1 MEHFSDV
8 LKIIEGGL
16 KFNAQTVVNYARA
29 LKARL
34 ESDGEHQQARLLQSK
49 LDFSA
54 QTLAA
59 FGSTTAPQVPVDQE
73 SQLDLANLEV
83 LLPAS
88 TRAILEGP
96 IRADVDRFLSYGRAA
111 DKLIEAGVG
120 VAPRMLIYGP
130 PGVGKTQLAR
140 HVAAELGLPLL
151 TARCDSLISS
161 FLGSTAKNIRRLFD
175 HASERPCVLF
185 LDEFDALAKAR
196 DDAQELGELKRV
208 VVGLLQ
214 NIDAMPPS
222 SVLIAATNHQQ
233 LLDPAVWRRFAFRV
247 HIDLPNHDLRAALLN
262 AYLDKFKPKD
272 HLEWVVSLSEGFSG
286 ATLREVAEDCIRGAV
301 ISGRDTVASEELIHR
316 TVQTALVAQNLS
328 PTESAIARFLLE
340 RGVPQRLVSSASNM
354 SMRQVLK
361 LAADINRTGQKD
373 PERTP
378 RKTRVAK
385 KEIGRGRKVQKP
397 SDSGRAPSKGAKAKT
412 SRRR

>member
-1 MEHFSDV
+1 MQHFADV

-16 KFNAQTVVNYARA
+16 KFNAQTVVNYAQA

-49 LDFSA
+49 LDGVSP
-54 QTLAA
+54 TLSA
-59 FGSTTAPQVPVDQE
+59 FGGNTAPQVPVDQE
-73 SQLDLANLEV
+73 SQLDLANIEMLS
-83 LLPAS
+83 PAHAH
-88 TRAILEGP
+88 AILDTH
-96 IRADVDRFLSYGRAA
+96 IRADVDRFLTYGRAS

-140 HVAAELGLPLL
+140 HVAAELGLPLV

-175 HASERPCVLF
+175 HAAERPCVLF

-222 SVLIAATNHQQ
+222 NILIAATNHHQ
-233 LLDPAVWRRFAFRV
+233 LLDLAVWRRFGFRI
-247 HIDLPNHDLRAALLN
+247 HMDLPHSDLRSALLRS
-262 AYLDKFKPKD
+262 YLKAFLPTEYMD
-272 HLEWVVSLSEGFSG
+272 LAVSLSEGFSG

-301 ISGRDTVASEELIHR
+301 LAGDPAVPAYLLIHR
-316 TVQTALVAQNLS
+316 IVQTALIAQNLS
-328 PTESAIARFLLE
+328 PTEASVARFLLE
-340 RGVPQRLVSSASNM
+340 RGAPQRLVAAASAL
-354 SMRQVLK
+354 SMRQVVK
-361 LAADINRTGQKD
+361 IAADINTAVRGSKGRAPPKAHST
-373 PERTP
+373 
-378 RKTRVAK
+378 V
-385 KEIGRGRKVQKP
+385 KETGRGKVQK
-397 SDSGRAPSKGAKAKT
+397 SSSSGGASAKRAKNKT

>member
-1 MEHFSDV
+1 
-8 LKIIEGGL
+8 
-16 KFNAQTVVNYARA
+16 
-29 LKARL
+29 
-34 ESDGEHQQARLLQSK
+34 
-49 LDFSA
+49 
-54 QTLAA
+54 
-59 FGSTTAPQVPVDQE
+59 
-73 SQLDLANLEV
+73 
-83 LLPAS
+83 
-88 TRAILEGP
+88 
-96 IRADVDRFLSYGRAA
+96 
-111 DKLIEAGVG
+111 
-120 VAPRMLIYGP
+120 MLIYGP

-175 HASERPCVLF
+175 HAAERPCVLF

-247 HIDLPNHDLRAALLN
+247 HIDLPNRDLRAALLN
-262 AYLDKFKPKD
+262 AYLGKFKPRD
-272 HLEWVVSLSEGFSG
+272 HSDWVVNLSEGFSG

-301 ISGRDTVASEELIHR
+301 ISGRDTVAPEELIHR
-316 TVQTALVAQNLS
+316 TVQTALIAQNLS
-328 PTESAIARFLLE
+328 PTEGAIARFLLE

-361 LAADINRTGQKD
+361 LAADINKADKKNQ
-373 PERTP
+373 ERTS

-385 KEIGRGRKVQKP
+385 KEIGRDRTVQKP
-397 SDSGRAPSKGAKAKT
+397 GDSSRAPSKGAKAKA
-412 SRRR
+412 SRGE